1 MQWDAVGDDLRGEE
15 RDAGDHQQEA
25 VEGRATL
32 EQRSPAKE
40 KERCCISHSTRWSTS
55 DFEIRSSRVRIHS
68 DAKKNAGD
76 LKLVKYT
83 FVIKIG
89 TGGHFTIWQQD

>member
-40 KERCCISHSTRWSTS
+40 KERCCITQLGGRHPTLRSEVQGFESTRTQK
-55 DFEIRSSRVRIHS
+55 RML
-68 DAKKNAGD
+68 A
-76 LKLVKYT
+76 T
-83 FVIKIG
+83 
-89 TGGHFTIWQQD
+89 